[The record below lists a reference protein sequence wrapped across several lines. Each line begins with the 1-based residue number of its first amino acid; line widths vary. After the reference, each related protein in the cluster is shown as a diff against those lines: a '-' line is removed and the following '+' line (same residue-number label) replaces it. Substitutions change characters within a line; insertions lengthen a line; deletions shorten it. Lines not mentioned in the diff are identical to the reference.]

1 MDHLMIVVI
10 GDHPTALE
18 PDTETGP
25 RSVWLVHREERGRWA
40 SLVGTGRVVLVVG
53 GRQHERAVRHHAAV
67 AADLGATSTWLVSDL
82 GPLALLLTARNTAHV
97 ARTAGSAVLTF
108 ESLAAV
114 TWSGAWMRSVT
125 KLTRPAPSIS
135 QHARS
140 IAPGDGYVVELG
152 PSPRVTSV
160 RHLQRKGLALDPAAG
175 PRGPVVRTG
184 DVPPA
189 VEELLAAFTGGAS
202 HFVFDRPPEVSAERF
217 GTVEA
222 VELAVPPQHD
232 PTPHVPLVACPS
244 CGHHVP
250 GPACPFCRLR
260 TSQPDLRGALA

>member
-1 MDHLMIVVI
+1 MDHLMIVVV

-140 IAPGDGYVVELG
+140 IAPGDGYVVDH
-152 PSPRVTSV
+152 TS
-160 RHLQRKGLALDPAAG
+160 DTY
-175 PRGPVVRTG
+175 VVAPDGR
-184 DVPPA
+184 
-189 VEELLAAFTGGAS
+189 
-202 HFVFDRPPEVSAERF
+202 
-217 GTVEA
+217 
-222 VELAVPPQHD
+222 
-232 PTPHVPLVACPS
+232 LVARIAHATP
-244 CGHHVP
+244 
-250 GPACPFCRLR
+250 
-260 TSQPDLRGALA
+260 PDQVAAAIRKHLNPT